1 MLFPLKT
8 ISAIISGIATYLY
21 VEYFNYEEMSFAQI
35 MVAQCIIYL
44 PIIAASKK
52 ANSIVQLS
60 ILVLLGS
67 ATGFIISNLLQNNNI
82 WPIATLFWVALSL
95 PVLAIF
101 SVIGKKL
108 MTTYRL

>member
-1 MLFPLKT
+1 MLSPLKT

-21 VEYFNYEEMSFAQI
+21 IVYFNYEAMSIAENI
-35 MVAQCIIYL
+35 VAQCIIFL

-67 ATGFIISNLLQNNNI
+67 AIGFVISNLVQNNNI

-95 PVLAIF
+95 PVLAVF

-108 MTTYRL
+108 MTI